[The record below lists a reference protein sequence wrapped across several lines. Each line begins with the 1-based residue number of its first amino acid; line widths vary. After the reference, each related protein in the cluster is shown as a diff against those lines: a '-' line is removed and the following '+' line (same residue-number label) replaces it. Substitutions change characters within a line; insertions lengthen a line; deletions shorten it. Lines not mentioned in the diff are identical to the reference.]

1 MSSELNIHNLLI
13 SPFSLFISF
22 LFLFLFSADLSGAT
36 EYFIEFPEKKIKISL
51 ENQKILYRD
60 GNFEVSFELVQKGA
74 ETKTEIFQIEIP
86 IKFYTLKGEVSET
99 LKLEKGKQSFTI
111 KLEDEPL
118 RMVIDEDLKLP
129 RRLSEEE
136 IIPRISMLFKG
147 KTSVILP
154 ESKRD
159 HYKPLIEFFKEKA
172 FEIKE
177 PSEKVD
183 LRGSLILFGNN
194 NPFAKGLFGL
204 LKDIP
209 AGFSI
214 RVKKN
219 PWNPE
224 SMVGIIN
231 TNGPEDLSRIKE
243 LLIQYQDYSTI
254 AIENGKII
262 LKELE
267 AAKKGV
273 EIELRRP
280 VRIIEPKK
288 GLTIKDL
295 IDRISD
301 KKIIY
306 IGEYHDRFSHH
317 YLQRLLIKELFSR
330 NKKIAIGMEMFQRP
344 FQQLLDDYINEKIE
358 EKEFLKQTEYFKR
371 WGFDYNLYKPII
383 DIARENSIPVIALNL
398 KKEII
403 EKVSKSGIESLSE
416 EEKKEIPEELD
427 FSDLEYKKRLE
438 EVFTQHRRTEG
449 SFEYFYQ
456 SQILWDETMAM
467 SVDEFLK
474 KHLDYQII
482 VLAGGGH
489 IAYGSGIPKRVFRRN
504 SFDYAIVLL
513 DAEDEESI
521 ADFVVYPDSLEG
533 ITAPKLMVSLK
544 EEDGRLRIIELPDDS
559 PSKRAGIKK
568 NDIIIKIDDAPVSTL
583 EDLKIALFYKKSG
596 DTVKVTVL
604 RSYFL
609 LGEKEREFLVKF

>member
-1 MSSELNIHNLLI
+1 MFLL
-13 SPFSLFISF
+13 
-22 LFLFLFSADLSGAT
+22 LFSADPSAAS
-36 EYFIEFPEKKIKISL
+36 EHFIEFPEKGIKITL

-60 GNFEVSFELVQKGA
+60 GIFEVSFELVQKKA
-74 ETKTEIFQIEIP
+74 ETKTEWLELEIP
-86 IKFYTLKGEVSET
+86 IKFYTLKGDVSET
-99 LKLEKGKQSFTI
+99 LKLEKEKQSFQI
-111 KLEDEPL
+111 RLEDEPL

-129 RRLSEEE
+129 RKHSEEE
-136 IIPRISMLFKG
+136 IAPNISMLFRG

-154 ESKRD
+154 ESGRD
-159 HYKPLIEFFKEKA
+159 HYKPLIEFFKERGL
-172 FEIKE
+172 EIKE
-177 PSEKVD
+177 PTERVD
-183 LRGSLILFGNN
+183 LKGSLILFGNN
-194 NPFAKGLFGL
+194 NPVAKGLFGSV
-204 LKDIP
+204 KDIF
-209 AGFSI
+209 ADFSI
-214 RVKKN
+214 TVKKN

-224 SMVGIIN
+224 SAVGIIN
-231 TNGPEDLSRIKE
+231 IKDPLMVALTDEDFSYIKE
-243 LLIQYQDYSTI
+243 ILIQYQDYSTI
-254 AIENGKII
+254 AIKERKII

-267 AAKKGV
+267 VAKRGL

-288 GLTIKDL
+288 SLSIKDL

-317 YLQRLLIKELFSR
+317 YLQRLLIKELFSK

-344 FQQLLDDYINEKIE
+344 FQQILDDYIKGKIE

-383 DIARENSIPVIALNL
+383 DLAREYSIPVIALNL
-398 KKEII
+398 KKEIT
-403 EKVSKSGIESLSE
+403 EKVSRSGIESLSE
-416 EEKKEIPEELD
+416 EEKKQIPEELD
-427 FSDLEYKKRLE
+427 FSDQEYKKRLE
-438 EVFTQHRRTEG
+438 EVFRQHKRPEG

-467 SVDEFLK
+467 SIDEYLRK
-474 KHLDYQII
+474 APDYQII

-489 IAYGSGIPKRVFRRN
+489 IAFGSGIPKRVFRRN
-504 SFDYAIVLL
+504 SLDYVIVLI

-521 ADFVVYPDSLEG
+521 ADFVIYPDSLEG
-533 ITAPKLMVSLK
+533 VTAPKLMVSLK
-544 EEDGRLRIIELPDDS
+544 EEAGRLRIIEMPEES

-568 NDIIIKIDDAPVSTL
+568 NDIIIKIDDIPVSTL

-604 RSYFL
+604 RRYFL
-609 LGEKEREFLVKF
+609 LGEKEREFFVKF

>member
-1 MSSELNIHNLLI
+1 MSLGLNIHNLLI
-13 SPFSLFISF
+13 YPLSLFISF
-22 LFLFLFSADLSGAT
+22 LFLLLFSADLSGAS
-36 EYFIEFPEKKIKISL
+36 EHFIEFPEKGVKISL

-60 GNFEVSFELVQKGA
+60 GIFEVSFELIQKSA
-74 ETKTEIFQIEIP
+74 ETKTEVLHTEIP

-99 LKLEKGKQSFTI
+99 LKLEKEKQSFKI

-154 ESKRD
+154 ESTRD

-172 FEIKE
+172 LEIKG
-177 PSEKVD
+177 PSEKVN
-183 LRGSLILFGNN
+183 LKESLILFGNN
-194 NPFAKGLFGL
+194 NPVAKGLFGL

-214 RVKKN
+214 TVKKN

-224 SMVGIIN
+224 SMIGIIN
-231 TNGPEDLSRIKE
+231 TDGSEDFSHIKE

-267 AAKKGV
+267 AAKKGI

-280 VRIIEPKK
+280 GRIIEPRKS
-288 GLTIKDL
+288 LTIKEL

-317 YLQRLLIKELFSR
+317 YLQRLLIKELFLR
-330 NKKIAIGMEMFQRP
+330 NKKVAIGMEMFQRP
-344 FQQLLDDYINEKIE
+344 FQQLLDDYINGKIE

-383 DIARENSIPVIALNL
+383 DLARENSIPVIALNL
-398 KKEII
+398 QKELT

-416 EEKKEIPEELD
+416 EEKKQIPEELD
-427 FSDLEYKKRLE
+427 FSDHEYKKRLE
-438 EVFTQHRRTEG
+438 EVFSQHRRPEG

-456 SQILWDETMAM
+456 AQILWDETMAM
-467 SVDEFLK
+467 SVDKFLK
-474 KHLDYQII
+474 KNPDYQII

-489 IAYGSGIPKRVFRRN
+489 IAYGSGIPKRAFRRN
-504 SFDYAIVLL
+504 SFDYAIVLI

-521 ADFVVYPDSLEG
+521 ADFVIYPDPLEG

-544 EEDGRLRIIELPDDS
+544 EEDGRLRIIELPDES

-568 NDIIIKIDDAPVSTL
+568 NDIIIKIDDTPVSTL
-583 EDLKIALFYKKSG
+583 QDLKIALFYKKSG